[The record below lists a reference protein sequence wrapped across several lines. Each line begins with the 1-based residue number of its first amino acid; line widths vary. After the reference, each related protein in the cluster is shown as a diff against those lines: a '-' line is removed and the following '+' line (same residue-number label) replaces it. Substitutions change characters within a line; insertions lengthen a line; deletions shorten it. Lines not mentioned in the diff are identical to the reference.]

1 MKAVVFISNIAK
13 ERTGESLKKIEK
25 REGSIIEIKENLI
38 NHEWHIKWNLRAR
51 LPSKDIYI
59 CSGTHL
65 CQISPSFLEGY
76 LEKDGDSANT

>member
-38 NHEWHIKWNLRAR
+38 NHE
-51 LPSKDIYI
+51 
-59 CSGTHL
+59 
-65 CQISPSFLEGY
+65 
-76 LEKDGDSANT
+76 